1 MTTGP
6 RVMLS
11 EGPDVVDVV
20 VVGAAEFDAEVGA
33 AELGAVVGAAE
44 LGAVVGA

>member
-6 RVMLS
+6 RVMFC

-20 VVGAAEFDAEVGA
+20 VVGAAELDAVVGAAELGA
-33 AELGAVVGAAE
+33 AELGAVVGA
-44 LGAVVGA
+44 

>member
-6 RVMLS
+6 RVTLS

-20 VVGAAEFDAEVGA
+20 DGAAELDVDGA
-33 AELGAVVGAAE
+33 AELGATELGAVVGAAE
-44 LGAVVGA
+44 LGV

>member
-11 EGPDVVDVV
+11 EGPDVVD
-20 VVGAAEFDAEVGA
+20 AAVDGA
-33 AELGAVVGAAE
+33 AELDAVVGAAE
-44 LGAVVGA
+44 LGAVVGAPELGE

>member
-6 RVMLS
+6 RVMFC

-20 VVGAAEFDAEVGA
+20 VLGAAELDAVVGA

-44 LGAVVGA
+44 LGA

>member
-6 RVMLS
+6 RVTLS
-11 EGPDVVDVV
+11 EGPDVVDEVD
-20 VVGAAEFDAEVGA
+20 GAAELA

-44 LGAVVGA
+44 LGAVVGAAELGV

>member
-11 EGPDVVDVV
+11 EGPDVVDVA
-20 VVGAAEFDAEVGA
+20 VVGAAEVGEVVGA

-44 LGAVVGA
+44 LGA

>member
-6 RVMLS
+6 RVMFC

-20 VVGAAEFDAEVGA
+20 GAAELDAVVGAAELGA
-33 AELGAVVGAAE
+33 AELGAVVGA
-44 LGAVVGA
+44 